1 MARFTVTQVHDT
13 EADDPVAAARDMAA
27 KTYDCVNNVY
37 RVEDDL
43 GRLYEVDL
51 NDNNPQAVPLPP
63 F

>member
-1 MARFTVTQVHDT
+1 MHFTVTQTYDT
-13 EADDPVAAARDMAA
+13 DDATDPVEAVQAAAEWGS
-27 KTYDCVNNVY
+27 TVY

-51 NDNNPQAVPLPP
+51 SDNTPQAIPLPP

>member
-1 MARFTVTQVHDT
+1 MNFTVTQTYNVD
-13 EADDPVAAARDMAA
+13 AKDPVEAARDAEWA
-27 KTYDCVNNVY
+27 KNLVY

-51 NDNNPQAVPLPP
+51 NSDSPEAIPLPP